1 MATHSSILAWRITWT
16 EEPAAYSPQ
25 GRKELDMTERLTLSP
40 FHSFSYQLIVSV
52 QFSAFSYFP
61 LQNVFLFIALTI
73 NLLQLVSLSE
83 SLLLSSVLNPVSVF
97 PTTFET
103 FFLIALLTL
112 QINIFK
118 TEFSIFLPQS
128 LQFAF
133 SLRYHPCNLGKIL
146 CHICCCFSSCS
157 SPIQFPIPAALSF
170 FYILAIYYYEN
181 FPTYI
186 KTEFFSEY
194 MYYNDHFAMFA
205 FSYSSL
211 CSLFSMY
218 SCFFFLISSS
228 PFL

>member
-25 GRKELDMTERLTLSP
+25 GRKESDMTERLTLSP

-52 QFSAFSYFP
+52 QFSAFSCFP

-73 NLLQLVSLSE
+73 NSLQLVSLSE
-83 SLLLSSVLNPVSVF
+83 SLLLSSVPNPVSVF

-103 FFLIALLTL
+103 FFLIALLTV

-133 SLRYHPCNLGKIL
+133 SLRYHPCNHLGKIL
-146 CHICCCFSSCS
+146 
-157 SPIQFPIPAALSF
+157 
-170 FYILAIYYYEN
+170 
-181 FPTYI
+181 
-186 KTEFFSEY
+186 
-194 MYYNDHFAMFA
+194 
-205 FSYSSL
+205 
-211 CSLFSMY
+211 
-218 SCFFFLISSS
+218 
-228 PFL
+228 